1 MRKWI
6 LKKLI
11 KLSKKV
17 LGEEE
22 TQKIIDDTMEKAIEK
37 FKKSIN

>member
-1 MRKWI
+1 MRKWM

-22 TQKIIDDTMEKAIEK
+22 TQKIIDDTMEKTIER